1 MADECQE
8 KGGLQVAAF
17 LFSTSWQKNKAHF
30 IYRNA
35 KVLYLSNYTLF
46 LQHSFEPITKL
57 NTKLS
62 IRPTIKLPAWQ
73 EGGEEFKFPL
83 PKSVFS
89 WAYLTQPLSWSSLNS
104 PSSPGLLG
112 GSSRGLSTILLAKG
126 QRRGASRESS
136 SCVIPDNQV
145 PNIQNNQK
153 YKHSEWLKP
162 SQSSHTAPENLW
174 TSSLLQF
181 IASYLVFPPLHSPY
195 NKHRVQLI
203 ICILFIHN
211 LHFFSIKI

>member
-1 MADECQE
+1 MSVR
-8 KGGLQVAAF
+8 KKRGLQGAAF
-17 LFSTSWQKNKAHF
+17 LFSPTSWQKNKVYF
-30 IYRNA
+30 LYINA

-46 LQHSFEPITKL
+46 LQHSFPPITKL

-62 IRPTIKLPAWQ
+62 LRPTIKLPAWQ

-126 QRRGASRESS
+126 QPRGAGWERSS
-136 SCVIPDNQV
+136 SRAALSWTTRFQIFGIIR
-145 PNIQNNQK
+145 NINTQNDWSWVRAATQLQK
-153 YKHSEWLKP
+153 TSE
-162 SQSSHTAPENLW
+162 QAVCYNLLPLILY
-174 TSSLLQF
+174 SLLSTLLTTSL
-181 IASYLVFPPLHSPY
+181 ACSL
-195 NKHRVQLI
+195 
-203 ICILFIHN
+203 
-211 LHFFSIKI
+211 